1 MRIWFLYLVLG
12 LGSRTWFQDQVRGP
26 GSISWFQDLVPAP
39 GSRTGLQDQ
48 VLEPGS
54 RDRSCPHRDFV
65 VLVSCPPPSVLCP
78 VQEHSPPFMPVLRPN
93 MEASLA
99 LVVMATAVLLSLVVL
114 AVTCLHCHKRP
125 LGNDDVIC
133 MVT

>member
-1 MRIWFLYLVLG
+1 M
-12 LGSRTWFQDQVRGP
+12 P
-26 GSISWFQDLVPAP
+26 GSISWF
-39 GSRTGLQDQ
+39 QDQ

-65 VLVSCPPPSVLCP
+65 VFVSYPPPSVLYP
-78 VQEHSPPFMPVLRPN
+78 VQERPPPFMLVLRPN

-99 LVVMATAVLLSLVVL
+99 LVVTATAVLLSLVVL

-125 LGNDDVIC
+125 LGNDDIIS